1 MNRADQGN
9 PTQDLDKGRGWL
21 GRAAG
26 ALSAGQDSP
35 RSAVEFARAAA
46 AIGRGF
52 VALAQVEAT
61 RLVRSTE
68 ALPPMLRA
76 AVVRAGQA
84 AEEARPHDGEPRGEA
99 AHWLEGD
106 DEVFT
111 AAEPM
116 PPCGRS
122 DDACGLRGGSAH
134 CGGCN
139 D

>member
-21 GRAAG
+21 ERAEA
-26 ALSAGQDSP
+26 ALEAWEASVSP
-35 RSAVEFARAAA
+35 TSPDLLQRPEFAQAAA

-52 VALAQVEAT
+52 VALAEVESRGPVPTLIHSFGDSTTAAAF
-61 RLVRSTE
+61 RRGVR
-68 ALPPMLRA
+68 
-76 AVVRAGQA
+76 A
-84 AEEARPHDGEPRGEA
+84 AEEARPHDGELP
-99 AHWLEGD
+99 
-106 DEVFT
+106 
-111 AAEPM
+111 AAEPA
-116 PPCGRS
+116 PPCGHP